1 MVLGKNY
8 KLPREVID
16 FISTHHGTSVAYF
29 FYKRYM
35 DKYGVRPEE
44 KDFTYPGPKPFSKET
59 AIVMMADSVE
69 AASRSL
75 TDFSETSI
83 DNLVEKIIF
92 MQEQDGQYSEVPLT
106 YKDMSDIKSVF
117 KRMLSN
123 MHHVRVVYP
132 ERE

>member
-1 MVLGKNY
+1 
-8 KLPREVID
+8 
-16 FISTHHGTSVAYF
+16 
-29 FYKRYM
+29 
-35 DKYGVRPEE
+35 
-44 KDFTYPGPKPFSKET
+44 
-59 AIVMMADSVE
+59 
-69 AASRSL
+69 
-75 TDFSETSI
+75 
-83 DNLVEKIIF
+83 